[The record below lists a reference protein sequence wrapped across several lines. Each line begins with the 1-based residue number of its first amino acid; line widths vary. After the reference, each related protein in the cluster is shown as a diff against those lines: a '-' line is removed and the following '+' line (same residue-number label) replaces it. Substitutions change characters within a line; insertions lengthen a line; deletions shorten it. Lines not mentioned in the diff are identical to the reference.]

1 MSEGLALTELSKS
14 RGRVLSIAGSD
25 SCGGAGIQAD
35 IKTVSALGG
44 YAMTA
49 VTALTAQNTV
59 GIEGIIEVDP
69 DFVVLQARMCTL
81 DIGVDA
87 IKVGML
93 PSQEHIVKVAAFLA
107 GLSQDTPVVI
117 DPVMRASTG
126 ASLGGEAVLDV
137 FQQHLFPVTTVLTPN
152 ITEAAALTGL
162 EVRTVDEMAEAG
174 KALCSCGVMA
184 ALITGG
190 HLEGTEVHDV
200 LVSAEGRKVFSA
212 ARLDAANT
220 HGTGCTLSSAL
231 ATGLAFGRT
240 VEVASK
246 EAIAFVRE
254 TIRYADDL
262 GTGSGPLNHQ
272 FDVQRK
278 PKV

>member
-1 MSEGLALTELSKS
+1 MTEHLTF

-25 SCGGAGIQAD
+25 SGGGAGIQAD

-49 VTALTAQNTV
+49 VTALTAQNTL

-69 DFVVLQARMCTL
+69 DFVVLQARMCAL

-87 IKVGML
+87 IKIGML
-93 PSQEHIVKVAAFLA
+93 PSEEHIVKVAAFLTDL
-107 GLSQDTPVVI
+107 GQDTPVVPVVI

-126 ASLGGEAVLDV
+126 ASLSSEGVLEV

-152 ITEAAALTGL
+152 IVEAAALTGL
-162 EVRTVDEMAEAG
+162 EVRTVEGMAEAG
-174 KALCSCGVMA
+174 TALCSRGVTV

-190 HLEGTEVHDV
+190 HLEGTDVHDV
-200 LVSAEGRKVFSA
+200 LVTAQGRQVFSA
-212 ARLDAANT
+212 PRLDATNT

-231 ATGLAFGRT
+231 ATGLAFGKT
-240 VEVASK
+240 VEVASE
-246 EAIAFVRE
+246 EAIRFVRE
-254 TIRYADDL
+254 AIKCAGDL
-262 GTGSGPLNHQ
+262 GAGSGPLNHQ
-272 FDVQRK
+272 FGNK
-278 PKV
+278 GNLET